1 MKNRLVLV
9 AMLVICSGAQAA
21 WGQWSSDPS
30 RNLPLA
36 DKINNDQVQPK
47 VKPLPNDQWYVSW
60 FGADP
65 NSPPPIGYDV
75 YVQRLSRG
83 GVERFR
89 HDGRLVADLSNSST
103 EDYGLDVD
111 SEGNALLAFLDTR
124 EGSNPQVTAA
134 KIAAQGKSLWGQR
147 GVQLTSGS
155 SFHAA
160 PKIAGTRDGGAVV
173 AWTNDSSVVLQKL
186 DRHGHPLWGKG
197 VVFSESGYNY
207 SLGRPARGGRREHD
221 CFLGKGQRVRQI
233 KRDLVVG
240 FVVPRLRHRC
250 RLAAGPPVRWPSV
263 RRASSKASFS

>member
-1 MKNRLVLV
+1 MKNRLVLL
-9 AMLVICSGAQAA
+9 AMLVICFTGAQAA

-134 KIAAQGKSLWGQR
+134 KIAARGKSLWGQR

-155 SFHAA
+155 SFQRRPRSREPVTVARSWLGPMTAA
-160 PKIAGTRDGGAVV
+160 LCCRSWIGMAIRCGARESSFASPVLTTR
-173 AWTNDSSVVLQKL
+173 WQTCT
-186 DRHGHPLWGKG
+186 
-197 VVFSESGYNY
+197 
-207 SLGRPARGGRREHD
+207 RRTT
-221 CFLGKGQRVRQI
+221 
-233 KRDLVVG
+233 
-240 FVVPRLRHRC
+240 
-250 RLAAGPPVRWPSV
+250 
-263 RRASSKASFS
+263 RA